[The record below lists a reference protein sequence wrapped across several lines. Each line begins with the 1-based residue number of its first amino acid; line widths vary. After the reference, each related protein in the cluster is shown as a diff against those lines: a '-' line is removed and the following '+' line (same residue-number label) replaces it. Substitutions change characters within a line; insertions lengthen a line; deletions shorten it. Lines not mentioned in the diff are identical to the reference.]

1 MPCAPLSSM
10 REACQCSK
18 PATRTIGVTPTASE
32 AAAICAAVSGSIELC
47 SQSMKSQSKPQVG
60 AIWAVSTVRAWRSP
74 RPMASLPAR
83 SWRRAW
89 LGTMFSWRF
98 SA

>member
-18 PATRTIGVTPTASE
+18 PATRTIGVTPAPS
-32 AAAICAAVSGSIELC
+32 AAVESCAASSPSIELC
-47 SQSMKSQSKPQVG
+47 SPSMNSQSKP
-60 AIWAVSTVRAWRSP
+60 AVFAMVAMPTVRAWLTP

-83 SWRRAW
+83 SWR
-89 LGTMFSWRF
+89 

>member
-1 MPCAPLSSM
+1 MPCAPLSRM

-47 SQSMKSQSKPQVG
+47 SQSMKSQSKPQVA

-83 SWRRAW
+83 SWRRA
-89 LGTMFSWRF
+89 
-98 SA
+98 